1 MNTGEGEAQ
10 REWNGKARNE
20 TPTQQLDR
28 NWNALL
34 QELRVVQTGVQLLTG
49 FLLTVPFQGRFDQLS
64 STGRAVYL
72 VTVAASIVATI
83 LLIAPVGMHRL
94 LFRKRAIGYLVRV
107 GNRLAILG
115 LLSLAVA
122 LVGVVTLTFDL
133 VLGIVGAVSAAIVVA
148 VLLIG
153 LWWVLPRSHLAH
165 GDMDSGDESRISD
178 SRGPTAS

>member
-1 MNTGEGEAQ
+1 MEPDEGPSHL
-10 REWNGKARNE
+10 EWDTKARKE

-49 FLLTVPFQGRFDQLS
+49 FLLTVPFQQRFDDLS
-64 STGRAVYL
+64 SAGRVVYL
-72 VTVAASIVATI
+72 VTVTASIVATI

-94 LFRKRAIGYLVRV
+94 LFRKRAVDILVRV

-115 LLSLAVA
+115 LLMLAVA
-122 LVGVVTLTFDL
+122 LVGVVTLTFEI
-133 VLGIVGAVSAAIVVA
+133 VVGARAAEIAAAVVT

-153 LWWVLPRSHLAH
+153 LWFVLPRAYLSN
-165 GDMDSGDESRISD
+165 GDRSR
-178 SRGPTAS
+178 

>member
-1 MNTGEGEAQ
+1 MTADEGAAH
-10 REWNGKARNE
+10 RAWNSKARNE

-72 VTVAASIVATI
+72 ITVAASIVATI

-94 LFRKRAIGYLVRV
+94 LFRRRAIGYLVHI

-115 LLSLAVA
+115 LASLAVA

-133 VLGIVGAVSAAIVVA
+133 VLGIVGAVVAATVVA
-148 VLLIG
+148 LLLIG
-153 LWWVLPRSHLAH
+153 LWWVLPRTYVAR
-165 GDMDSGDESRISD
+165 GDTESGA
-178 SRGPTAS
+178 GPELPNSS

>member
-1 MNTGEGEAQ
+1 MNTDEGEAH
-10 REWNGKARNE
+10 REWNGKVRNE

-64 STGRAVYL
+64 STGRVVYL
-72 VTVAASIVATI
+72 VTVTASIVATI

-94 LFRKRAIGYLVRV
+94 LFRKRAVGILVRV

-115 LLSLAVA
+115 LVALAIA
-122 LVGVVTLTFDL
+122 LVGVVALTFEI
-133 VLGIVGAVSAAIVVA
+133 VLGIVAAEIAAVVVA
-148 VLLIG
+148 LLLIG
-153 LWWVLPRSHLAH
+153 LWWVLPRAYLA
-165 GDMDSGDESRISD
+165 GDDEVREAPVS
-178 SRGPTAS
+178 